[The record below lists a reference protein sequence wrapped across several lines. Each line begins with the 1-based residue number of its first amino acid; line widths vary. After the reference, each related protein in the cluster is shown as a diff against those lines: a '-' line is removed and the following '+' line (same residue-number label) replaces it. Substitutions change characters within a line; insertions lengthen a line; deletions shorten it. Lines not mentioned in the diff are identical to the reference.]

1 MTHPARVLAC
11 GWFGEG
17 NLGDEA
23 MLEGLIRLLRRTFDK
38 PAITVMTADLEDAR
52 RRFGVSAITRAT
64 PERSGFRN
72 LPLVRA
78 SARADLVTLGGG
90 DLIREQADGTVPARN
105 WLARV
110 RVPLALG
117 RPVAVIGVSV
127 GELRTP
133 AVIEEVRHELLR
145 CTVIAARDAESSARL
160 RDLTGR
166 EALVM
171 GDLALE
177 ALDDP
182 DTAAVVG
189 GRARE
194 AASGEDP
201 GRRPRIGV
209 AIRNIQGRGASVQA
223 DAGDRLT
230 AALAA
235 ALDQVVNATGATVEL
250 VPFRT
255 GRAKRDDDALAGAA
269 LAAQATTGNAWVHHA
284 APGDA
289 RAFAAIARELDIVV
303 GVRLHATILAAASGV
318 PMLGIAYD
326 PKVSGFLD
334 DLGLPGQCLP
344 LDADADTIA
353 ATITRTLAD
362 MTIRPAALA
371 GVERMRARTVA
382 LEPLLRQ
389 AARR

>member
-23 MLEGLIRLLRRTFDK
+23 MLEGLVRLLRRTFDE
-38 PAITVMTADLEDAR
+38 PAITVMTSDPADAQ
-52 RRFGVSAITRAT
+52 RRFGVAAMTRAT

-78 SARADLVTLGGG
+78 SLRADLVTLGGG
-90 DLIREQADGTVPARN
+90 DLIREQADGIVPARN

-117 RPVAVIGVSV
+117 RPVAVVGVSV

-145 CTVIAARDAESSARL
+145 CAVIAARDAESAAGL

-166 EALVM
+166 EVLVM

-177 ALDDP
+177 AADDLGLE
-182 DTAAVVG
+182 AVAG
-189 GRARE
+189 GHARE
-194 AASGEDP
+194 DQRADP

-235 ALDQVVNATGATVEL
+235 ALDQVVHATGATVEL

-255 GRAKRDDDALAGAA
+255 GRAKRDDDAVAGAA
-269 LAAQATTGNAWVHHA
+269 LAAQATTGTDWVQHA

-289 RAFAAIARELDIVV
+289 RAFAAIARELDIIV

-318 PMLGIAYD
+318 PMLGIDYD

-344 LDADADTIA
+344 LDAGTDTIA
-353 ATITRTLAD
+353 AAIIRTLAD
-362 MTIRPAALA
+362 ASIRPTALA
-371 GVERMRARTVA
+371 GVERMRARTLA
-382 LEPLLRQ
+382 LEPVLRQ